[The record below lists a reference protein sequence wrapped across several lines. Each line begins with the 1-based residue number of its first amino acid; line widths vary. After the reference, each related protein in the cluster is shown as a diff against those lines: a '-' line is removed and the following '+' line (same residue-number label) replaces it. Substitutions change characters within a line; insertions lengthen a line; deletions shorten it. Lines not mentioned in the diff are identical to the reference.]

1 MQNNGKV
8 TDHLKN
14 HQKYPATK
22 TELVAECDSLSDFS
36 EEDKKE
42 FASKLPGGTYNSA
55 DDVIKALGL

>member
-1 MQNNGKV
+1 MQNTSGAI
-8 TDHLKN
+8 DHLKN

-22 TELVAECDSLSDFS
+22 AELVAECNNLSDFS

-42 FASKLPGGTYNSA
+42 FVSKLSGDTYDSA